1 MSAIQ
6 SYVAP
11 ALSHAPREVEKRIAA
26 IRELFPAHLASAT
39 EKAERREF
47 LSDSLGDAGLADAT
61 LERVLLGNEL
71 QPVAYLERGYT
82 ASRAVAR
89 IQIGSALRSVE
100 GWGTGFLISP
110 GVLITNNHVFP
121 SAAEAEHSLAQFNFE
136 LEIDDSQLSPV
147 SFALD
152 PSTLFYTSKDL
163 DFSVIAVREQPLDA
177 QVPLSAFG
185 FLPLLE
191 NLGKAFEGEWLTI
204 IQHPNGERKQ
214 LCVREN
220 RLIKREE
227 NVLWYSTDT
236 MPGSS
241 GSPVFN
247 NDWFVVALHH
257 SGIPEVR
264 NGRRQTVD
272 GRDFDPRTMDE
283 GGIKWIANEGIR
295 ASRITQTLRA
305 ALPTHPLLQPLFN
318 ATPSS
323 ARITTRAQAT
333 VTHKPLTLP
342 ASEGNSMNLP
352 QTITVPIELKL
363 QIHEDG
369 SVAVSSAASAASE
382 AARRPASTSANG
394 RREATFDAPFNGDYA
409 TRNGYDPG
417 FLGVDDG
424 HRVSL
429 PTLSP
434 SLEASAAPLINAAGA
449 NRHVL
454 HYHNFSAVMH
464 AERRFA
470 IYSAANVRFDQRFEM
485 SRPRDVWRRDPR
497 ILDKYQIQNFYYASN
512 KFDRGHLTR
521 REDLEFGPSAN
532 AALGSAADTCHWTN
546 CTPQHE
552 RLNQNREIWQGI
564 ERHILENTILSE
576 KLSVQVITGPIF
588 DEGDPEYK
596 DIQYPLQ
603 YWKVVAAIDE
613 DDRLFATAYI
623 ASQDEVIGQYGIEA
637 VELFGPYKT
646 YQVKIA
652 EIERLTDLTFRCGAD
667 DRGSLTAFD
676 PLEAA
681 RPRRRTR
688 RGGANEAAMARTDGQ
703 YLELTDL
710 DDIQL

>member
-1 MSAIQ
+1 MSTIVP
-6 SYVAP
+6 SDVAST
-11 ALSHAPREVEKRIAA
+11 LGHTPREVEARIAS
-26 IRELFPAHLASAT
+26 IRELLPTHLASAT

-47 LSDSLGDAGLADAT
+47 LSDSLRDAGLADVT

-89 IQIGSALRSVE
+89 IQIGTAQRRVE
-100 GWGTGFLISP
+100 GWGTGFLICP

-121 SAAEAEHSLAQFNFE
+121 SASHAEHSAAQFNFE
-136 LEIDDSQLSPV
+136 LDIDDTETTLV
-147 SFALD
+147 SYALE
-152 PSTLFYTSKDL
+152 PGKLFYTSKVL
-163 DFSVIAVREQPLDA
+163 DFTVVAVHERSSDS

-185 FLPLLE
+185 YLPLLATP
-191 NLGKAFEGEWLTI
+191 GKAFEGEWLTI

-220 RLIKREE
+220 RLLKREE

-257 SGIPEVR
+257 SGIPEMR
-264 NGRRQTVD
+264 NGRQQTVD
-272 GRDFDPRTMDE
+272 GRDYDPRTMDE
-283 GGIKWIANEGIR
+283 TQIKWIANEGIR
-295 ASRITQTLRA
+295 ASRIAETLRA
-305 ALPTHPLLQPLFN
+305 ALPAHPLLQPLFS

-323 ARITTRAQAT
+323 ARITTRAQPT
-333 VTHKPLTLP
+333 VIRTPLT
-342 ASEGNSMNLP
+342 SEGNPMSQL
-352 QTITVPIELKL
+352 QTITIPIELKL
-363 QIHEDG
+363 QIQGDG
-369 SVAVSSAASAASE
+369 SLAVSGCPSAASE
-382 AARRPASTSANG
+382 AAREPASSSVAS
-394 RREATFDAPFNGDYA
+394 RREARFDAPFDDDYT
-409 TRNGYDPG
+409 TRSGYDPE
-417 FLGVDDG
+417 FLGNGDN
-424 HRVSL
+424 RVAL
-429 PTLSP
+429 PMLSP
-434 SLEASAAPLINAAGA
+434 SLETNAAPLIHADGA
-449 NRHVL
+449 NRNVL
-454 HYHNFSAVMH
+454 HYHNFSIVMH

-470 IYSAANVRFDQRFEM
+470 IYSAANVRFDQRFDM

-497 ILDKYQIQNFYYASN
+497 ILDKYQIQNFYYAGN

-532 AALGSAADTCHWTN
+532 AALASAADTCHWTN

-552 RLNQNREIWQGI
+552 RFNQNREIWQGI
-564 ERHILENTILSE
+564 ERHILEKTILTE
-576 KLSVQVITGPIF
+576 KLSVQVITGPVF

-613 DDRLFATAYI
+613 NDHLFATAYI
-623 ASQDEVIGQYGIEA
+623 ASQEEVIAQYGIEA

-646 YQVKIA
+646 YQVTIA
-652 EIERLTDLTFRCGAD
+652 EIERLTGLTFPCGAED
-667 DRGSLTAFD
+667 GGSLSAFD
-676 PLEAA
+676 PLET
-681 RPRRRTR
+681 RRSRRRPGR
-688 RGGANEAAMARTDGQ
+688 SGPSEAAMIRTSSP
-703 YLELTDL
+703 YFELTEL